1 MATID
6 KVVLPYYKT
15 GRGRPLFMVIGFH
28 STVKRFIPL
37 IKYLSDYFTIY
48 VPELPGNSTPYPL
61 PMKHTAINYAKIFN
75 KLLKHLK
82 LKNCLLAGFSL
93 GAIIVIRM
101 LQQIQKSK
109 VKMQKYNSKFKS
121 TLDIETGGARSG
133 SPKSGVPAVGD
144 FGAVERQDPYI
155 NIKHIMLVAGIYDAD
170 LFRIPLRFRFA
181 IEIIKRVNPNNPIIY
196 NMAYYCLHSRRF
208 LNWFLTMVYRQEPDF
223 EKVVEHQ
230 IELTLNMD
238 TRAWLELAHDIFN
251 LHFSGENLRFNI
263 PATLVNNLSDDILD
277 GKKTTEG
284 FLKMF
289 PKGKNFN
296 LTLPRHSPK
305 GPINLDFVDKLLKPL
320 LPQIKRLSN

>member
-1 MATID
+1 M
-6 KVVLPYYKT
+6 
-15 GRGRPLFMVIGFH
+15 
-28 STVKRFIPL
+28 
-37 IKYLSDYFTIY
+37 
-48 VPELPGNSTPYPL
+48 
-61 PMKHTAINYAKIFN
+61 
-75 KLLKHLK
+75 HLK

-93 GAIIVIRM
+93 GAIIAIRM
-101 LQQIQKSK
+101 LELQASSEFKTGPATSSPPISAPHSPPDGGSEMRANWGSPTR
-109 VKMQKYNSKFKS
+109 VTRFSKFKEIQHLLP
-121 TLDIETGGARSG
+121 TH
-133 SPKSGVPAVGD
+133 V
-144 FGAVERQDPYI
+144 
-155 NIKHIMLVAGIYDAD
+155 MLVAGIYDTD

-251 LHFSGENLRFNI
+251 LHFSCENLRFNI

-305 GPINLDFVDKLLKPL
+305 GPIDIKFVSRLLTPLVPHLKKLA
-320 LPQIKRLSN
+320 S

>member
-1 MATID
+1 M
-6 KVVLPYYKT
+6 
-15 GRGRPLFMVIGFH
+15 
-28 STVKRFIPL
+28 PL
-37 IKYLSDYFTIY
+37 IEYLSDYFTIY
-48 VPELPGNSTPYPL
+48 VPELPGNSTPHPL
-61 PMKHTAINYAKIFN
+61 PMEHTAINYAKIFN
-75 KLLKHLK
+75 KLLMHLK

-93 GAIIVIRM
+93 GAIIAIRM
-101 LQQIQKSK
+101 LE
-109 VKMQKYNSKFKS
+109 YGFKPGHVLS
-121 TLDIETGGARSG
+121 
-133 SPKSGVPAVGD
+133 
-144 FGAVERQDPYI
+144 
-155 NIKHIMLVAGIYDAD
+155 VAGVYDAD
-170 LFRIPLRFRFA
+170 LFHIPLRFRFA

-251 LHFSGENLRFNI
+251 LHFSCENLRFNI

-320 LPQIKRLSN
+320 LPHIKKLSLS